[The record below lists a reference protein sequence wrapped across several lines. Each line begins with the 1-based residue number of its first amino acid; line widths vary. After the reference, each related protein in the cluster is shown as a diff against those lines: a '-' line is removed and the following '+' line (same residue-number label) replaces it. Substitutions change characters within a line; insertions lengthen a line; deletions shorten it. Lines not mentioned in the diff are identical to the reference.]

1 MFIEI
6 LLSRLLFIACMVFI
20 LGYIFGNFS
29 ASKTLT
35 RITKVAA
42 VLAIVLFIT
51 GNVFM
56 FRGRNWR
63 YTDKEHTECYREKS
77 DSTHAY

>member
-1 MFIEI
+1 MFIGI

-42 VLAIVLFIT
+42 
-51 GNVFM
+51 GNVFI

-77 DSTHAY
+77 DSKHSY

>member
-1 MFIEI
+1 MFTGII
-6 LLSRLLFIACMVFI
+6 LSRILFIACMVFI

-29 ASKTLT
+29 SSQTLT

-42 VLAIVLFIT
+42 ILAIVLFII

-56 FRGRNWR
+56 FRARSWR
-63 YTDKEHTECYREKS
+63 YAGKPHSECYWDRK
-77 DSTHAY
+77 DSAQAH